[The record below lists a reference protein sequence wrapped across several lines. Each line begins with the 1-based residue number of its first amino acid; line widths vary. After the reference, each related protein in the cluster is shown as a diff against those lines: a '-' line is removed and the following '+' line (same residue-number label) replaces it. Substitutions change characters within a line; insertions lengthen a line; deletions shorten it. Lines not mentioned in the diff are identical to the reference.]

1 MFYLGATDAPV
12 PLTPL
17 EVDFRILGPLEAVV
31 RRAPVPLGG
40 PKQRAVLAVLL
51 LRLSEVVSSD
61 FLIDVVWGE
70 HPPASAEATL
80 RTYLSRLR
88 GSLVHALGD
97 KDEPLISGGAGGY
110 VLSVP
115 PECLDAQRFEDLV
128 AAGAATLPD
137 RPQEASYL
145 LRQALGLWRGDPLG
159 EFTYHD
165 FAVQKIARLEELR
178 LVALGH
184 CVDAELRCGQHAG
197 LVAELQSLVR
207 QYPLREGFHVQ
218 LMQVLAAE
226 GNRAE
231 ALAVYGR
238 ARTILRREL
247 ALEPGPELRSLATS
261 IRREQTDTRSRPAG
275 REPARREPTHRG
287 PARREPPRR
296 ELPAK
301 DPTGATP
308 AVGAPAA
315 PASRIPSVM
324 TSFVGRHHE
333 VAEVTGLLE
342 HERLV
347 TITGA
352 GGSGKTRMAMELAA
366 DMALRPGKSVLF
378 VELADVASS
387 AVHATVAV
395 ALNVRVQGDASLLDG
410 LADALGARATLLVLD
425 NCEHVIDE
433 VAGLAAKLLAR
444 CPGLALLAT
453 SREALA
459 VTGERVWRIPSL
471 SLPEQVTDSLA
482 VALRSDAV
490 RLFLERAATA
500 RPDLHFG
507 DDDAGLVLEICR
519 RLDGLPL
526 AIELAAARL
535 AMLSV
540 TELVDR
546 LDDQLGLLRGRA
558 RDVPTRHRAVQDAID
573 WSYTLLSSTEQ
584 QLFARLSVFRGTFDL
599 DAVVAVCAWGE
610 LGAESMLDVLEA
622 LVDKSLVVR
631 VSDAAGSAQYRL
643 LETLRQYAAE
653 RLEASEREIVHTRHA
668 RFFTDQAASITP
680 LLRGPEAPAALE
692 WLDRH
697 RDDERAAL
705 VRLDATANLGLVELV
720 AAVWPYWDYRC
731 LVAEGR
737 QWLQRA
743 LVVDGSG
750 TDSGGQV
757 RLAALAGAAKLAYVD
772 DDSQAATGACWEGL
786 ALAAAVGSRPARAPF
801 LVVLGDLGRE
811 RNADGAVVQAY
822 GAEAADL
829 YRETGDLSG
838 AGDAMRVL
846 ALHAWDRGDLAKAE
860 EWARSCVAVW
870 DRCQDNERSAG
881 ARLLL
886 GGLALERGLLD
897 EAEGRYEDSLQLFQL
912 ASEPWGTA
920 EAVWS
925 LATLANLKHEPL
937 RALALAEDSL
947 ERHQQLGLRRGVA
960 KSLKAMADAQLQLR
974 WLDQAE
980 QSAEAAL
987 ARFRERGFHRDL
999 EGALLTL
1006 AGIKLR
1012 RGQLDLASEML
1023 EESLRGY
1030 REDGHRGMA
1039 AVGLA
1044 MLGVVADLR
1053 GDRETAARLSAES
1066 NEVARLDSDRRLV
1079 RLILATL
1086 SEGVRVDIDLSR
1098 SSDLS
1103 ARK

>member
-1 MFYLGATDAPV
+1 M

-51 LRLSEVVSSD
+51 LRLDEVVSSD

-115 PECLDAQRFEDLV
+115 PECLDARRFGDLV
-128 AAGAATLPD
+128 AEGAAMLPD
-137 RPQEASYL
+137 RPQDAAYL

-165 FAVQKIARLEELR
+165 FAVQEIARLEELR

-184 CVDAELRCGQHAG
+184 CIDAELRCGQHAG

-218 LMQVLAAE
+218 LMQVLASE

-261 IRREQTDTRSRPAG
+261 IRREQSDARSRPAR
-275 REPARREPTHRG
+275 REPARREP
-287 PARREPPRR
+287 ARREPERR
-296 ELPAK
+296 EQERRE
-301 DPTGATP
+301 PTGAIP
-308 AVGAPAA
+308 AVGATAA
-315 PASRIPSVM
+315 PASRLPAVM

-366 DMALRPGKSVLF
+366 DMALRPGKFVLF
-378 VELADVASS
+378 VELADVASN

-395 ALNVRVQGDASLLDG
+395 ALNVRVQGDASLLDA

-433 VAGLAAKLLAR
+433 VATLAAKLLAR

-453 SREALA
+453 SREPLA

-471 SLPEQVTDSLA
+471 SLPERVTNSLA

-507 DDDAGLVLEICR
+507 DDDAGLVLEICH

-546 LDDQLGLLRGRA
+546 LDDQLGLLRGRS

-610 LGAESMLDVLEA
+610 LGAERMLDVLEA

-653 RLEASEREIVHTRHA
+653 RLGASEREIVPTRHA

-680 LLRGPEAPAALE
+680 LLRGPDAPVALE

-705 VRLDATANLGLVELV
+705 LRLDATANLELVELV

-750 TDSGGQV
+750 TDSGGQA
-757 RLAALAGAAKLAYVD
+757 RLAVLAGAAKLAYVD

-811 RNADGAVVQAY
+811 RNAGGAVVHAY
-822 GAEAADL
+822 GAEAAEL
-829 YRETGDLSG
+829 YREIGDLSG

-897 EAEGRYEDSLQLFQL
+897 EAERRYEDSLQLFQL

-925 LATLANLKHEPL
+925 LATLANLKHEPR

-1053 GDRETAARLSAES
+1053 GDRETASRLNEES
-1066 NEVARLDSDRRLV
+1066 NEVAGLDSDRRIVNLV
-1079 RLILATL
+1079 LSTL
-1086 SEGVRVDIDLSR
+1086 SEGVRVDIDLSG